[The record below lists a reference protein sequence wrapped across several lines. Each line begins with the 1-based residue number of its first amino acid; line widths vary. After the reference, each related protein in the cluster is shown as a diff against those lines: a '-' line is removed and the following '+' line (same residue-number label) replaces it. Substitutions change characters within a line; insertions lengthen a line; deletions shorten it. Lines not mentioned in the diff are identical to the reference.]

1 VFINLK
7 LISFLILFCHY
18 QDLNQ
23 APNPFTAALEVNA
36 SDAVIDRTRLK
47 LECLKFQNR
56 ESVPFKHNPE
66 HGTKQLD
73 ILSSIY
79 TTILSHD
86 LVLNFMSEFYFLME
100 LLCVPIPA
108 DEEQLKLL
116 GSTQN
121 CTYFSAKTLCSL
133 RDVMQHLDVATIRL
147 LADNSMLEDAC
158 PDLVL
163 HLRHL
168 IPSLQAKNLINL
180 NSIIG
185 VQVDNENKKNFS
197 TPDSFQ
203 VMKYILF

>member
-1 VFINLK
+1 M
-7 LISFLILFCHY
+7 
-18 QDLNQ
+18 
-23 APNPFTAALEVNA
+23 NA

-47 LECLKFQNR
+47 LECLKFQKR
-56 ESVPFKHNPE
+56 DLPQFKHNPE
-66 HGTKQLD
+66 QSSTQLD
-73 ILSSIY
+73 ILAAIY
-79 TTILSHD
+79 TIILSND

-108 DEEQLKLL
+108 DEEQSKLL

-121 CTYFSAKTLCSL
+121 CTYFSSKTLCSL
-133 RDVMQHLDVATIRL
+133 REVMQHLDVNTIRL
-147 LADNSMLEDAC
+147 LADNNVLESAC

-163 HLRHL
+163 HLKQL
-168 IPSLQAKNLINL
+168 IPTLQSKSFIQL

-203 VMKYILF
+203 VKSKINFG

>member
-1 VFINLK
+1 
-7 LISFLILFCHY
+7 
-18 QDLNQ
+18 
-23 APNPFTAALEVNA
+23 VNA

-56 ESVPFKHNPE
+56 DSVPFKHNPE

-79 TTILSHD
+79 TTILSND

-100 LLCVPIPA
+100 LLCVPIPT

-158 PDLVL
+158 PDLVA
-163 HLRHL
+163 HLRQL
-168 IPSLQAKNLINL
+168 IPSLQGKNLIHL

-203 VMKYILF
+203 VMKYIFYLNLG